1 VALLQQELVGAYF
14 ASWVVLVVLEEAGK
28 ARMRPERT
36 P

>member
-14 ASWVVLVVLEEAGK
+14 AGWVVLVVIEGAGK
-28 ARMRPERT
+28 ARLRPERT